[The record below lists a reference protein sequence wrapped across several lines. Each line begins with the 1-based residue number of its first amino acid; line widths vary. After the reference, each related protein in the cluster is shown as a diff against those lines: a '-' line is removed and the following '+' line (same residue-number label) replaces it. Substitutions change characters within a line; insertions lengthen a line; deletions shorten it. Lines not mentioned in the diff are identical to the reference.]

1 MSTLTQSPQPKRPP
15 ARSRPAVEI
24 AALLA
29 RWFLGALFVYM
40 GLSKAVFHDP
50 FDFLKLVRQYQ
61 AVSNPYLLNFIV
73 ATLPW
78 FEVFC
83 GLLLLAGVAV
93 RGAALLLLA
102 LLVPFTLLILQHG
115 LALAGAQH
123 LAFCAVK
130 FDCGCGN
137 GEVFVCH
144 KLTENGLLILLALWL
159 TLRPAARLCARF
171 SLFAPRKTP

>member
-1 MSTLTQSPQPKRPP
+1 MSTATLGSTPEVRKRTAPDTL
-15 ARSRPAVEI
+15 
-24 AALLA
+24 ALLA
-29 RWFLGALFVYM
+29 RWFLGALFIYM
-40 GLSKAVFHDP
+40 GLTKAVVHDP

-61 AVSNPYLLNFIV
+61 MVTNPYLLNCI
-73 ATLPW
+73 AAALPW

-93 RGAALLLLA
+93 RGSALLLVA
-102 LLVPFTLLILQHG
+102 MLLPFTLLILKRG
-115 LALAGAQH
+115 LAIAGAQH

-144 KLTENGLLILLALWL
+144 KLTENCLLILLACWL
-159 TLRPAARLCARF
+159 TVRPTGRLCARF
-171 SLFAPRKTP
+171 SLLKAA